1 MFNHKIFNQSKLE
14 KITLVTWALCLLTI
28 NSNIVQ
34 LINLNIIN
42 LELNATSI
50 LILGNAIRFF
60 FPFFITLGLA
70 LLLILTSKNKIKID
84 NFLYVYLV
92 YALWQLIIFYTKIFY
107 EPRTNDSLVGLS
119 QSASILSASQLAIS
133 LVSIILIMRL
143 ASLLKKTIY
152 KKLLL
157 ILLIYILIISGY
169 FSFLLLKEYLF
180 SENIL
185 VYLYSTQ
192 TLAAEKTVAF
202 QAAPRVTGLSRML
215 LLLFFFIF
223 LYFINNKT
231 ENNILKFINYS
242 LLFILLFLIYGMQ
255 TRGALLGL
263 TIFVLFY
270 IFLFKDKKIKKLI
283 ILILLILPILSFETL
298 KEIKI
303 QTYLSN
309 KPSEI
314 LKNDRNRIINSQNAV
329 PGSANITSGREIIYK
344 KALKIIKEKKIVLGY
359 GPNADRYLLS
369 MNKGKEEIDTLFW
382 DSNVSNAL
390 LYSYLCG
397 GIVGVASILLIYYL
411 ALKQIFIAFN
421 SKIEFQRRNIFYNFS
436 FISLIFL
443 LVRSIFENGISFF
456 GIDLCFFV
464 INYYIVREYNKNLK
478 IS

>member
-1 MFNHKIFNQSKLE
+1 MFNHKIFNQSILE
-14 KITLVTWALCLLTI
+14 KITIILWVLCLLTI

-42 LELNATSI
+42 LELNATNI
-50 LILGNAIRFF
+50 LIAGNAIRFF
-60 FPFFITLGLA
+60 FPFIITLGLV
-70 LLLILTSKNKIKID
+70 LLLILTPKNKIKID

-119 QSASILSASQLAIS
+119 QSASILNATQLAIS
-133 LVSIILIMRL
+133 LATTTLTVHF
-143 ASLLKKTIY
+143 ASLLKKIIY
-152 KKLLL
+152 EKLLL
-157 ILLIYILIISGY
+157 ILLTYILIISGY

-215 LLLFFFIF
+215 LLLFFFGF
-223 LYFINNKT
+223 LYLINKKIKNYFI
-231 ENNILKFINYS
+231 KFINYFF
-242 LLFILLFLIYGMQ
+242 LFILLFLIYGMQ
-255 TRGALLGL
+255 TRGSLLGL
-263 TIFVLFY
+263 TILILFY
-270 IFLFKDKKIKKLI
+270 IFLFKDKILKKLI

-298 KEIKI
+298 KEIKK

-309 KPSEI
+309 KDSNI
-314 LKNDRNRIINSQNAV
+314 IKNDRNRIINSQNAV
-329 PGSANITSGREIIYK
+329 PGISGREIIYK
-344 KALKIIKEKKIVLGY
+344 KALEIIKAKKIVLGY

-397 GIVGVASILLIYYL
+397 GIIGITSILLIYYL
-411 ALKQIFIAFN
+411 ALKQILIAIN
-421 SKIEFQRRNIFYNFS
+421 SQIEFKKRNVFYNFS
-436 FISLIFL
+436 FVSLIFL
-443 LVRSIFENGISFF
+443 LIRSIFENGISFF
-456 GIDLCFFV
+456 GIDLCFFI
-464 INYYIVREYNKNLK
+464 INYFILREYNKNLK
-478 IS
+478 KT

>member
-1 MFNHKIFNQSKLE
+1 MFNHKIFNQSILE
-14 KITLVTWALCLLTI
+14 KITIILWVLCLLTI

-42 LELNATSI
+42 LELNATNI
-50 LILGNAIRFF
+50 LIAGNAIRFF
-60 FPFFITLGLA
+60 FPFIITLGLV
-70 LLLILTSKNKIKID
+70 LLLILTPKNKIKID

-119 QSASILSASQLAIS
+119 QSASILNATQLAIS
-133 LVSIILIMRL
+133 LATTTLTVHF
-143 ASLLKKTIY
+143 ASLLKKIIY
-152 KKLLL
+152 EKLLL
-157 ILLIYILIISGY
+157 ILLTYILIISGY

-215 LLLFFFIF
+215 LLLFFFGF
-223 LYFINNKT
+223 LYLINNKIK
-231 ENNILKFINYS
+231 NYFIKFINYFF
-242 LLFILLFLIYGMQ
+242 LFIILFLIYGMQ
-255 TRGALLGL
+255 TRGSLLGL
-263 TIFVLFY
+263 TILILFY
-270 IFLFKDKKIKKLI
+270 IFLFKDKILKKLI

-298 KEIKI
+298 KEIKK

-309 KPSEI
+309 KDSNI
-314 LKNDRNRIINSQNAV
+314 IKNDRNRIINSQNAV
-329 PGSANITSGREIIYK
+329 PGISGREIIYK
-344 KALKIIKEKKIVLGY
+344 KALEIIKAKKIVLGY

-397 GIVGVASILLIYYL
+397 GIIGITSILLIYYL
-411 ALKQIFIAFN
+411 ALKQILIAIN
-421 SKIEFQRRNIFYNFS
+421 SQIEFKKRNVFYNFS
-436 FISLIFL
+436 FVSLIFL
-443 LVRSIFENGISFF
+443 LIRSIFENGISFF
-456 GIDLCFFV
+456 GIDLCFFI
-464 INYYIVREYNKNLK
+464 INYFILREYNKNLK
-478 IS
+478 KT